1 MTLMTLMFLLTLIT
15 PSHSNDPHGRY
26 GLGQTYEILTMYYYA
41 LYYYRKATA
50 LRPYDARM
58 WCAMAGCYK
67 HLRRTSEAIKCY
79 QRAETSGDREG
90 IAFMELARLFKD
102 QGTNTRTRT
111 RALPAC
117 KCSSRRRPPRTEPE
131 PEPRLHASAH
141 HGAAPPLPTGTPQ
154 ARGEAAH
161 YYRTMLRLRELQEL
175 SGPDTQVLMTTDDH

>member
-90 IAFMELARLFKD
+90 IAFVELARLFKE

-111 RALPAC
+111 RAPPAC
-117 KCSSRRRPPRTEPE
+117 KCSSRRHPNPNPNRAPPACKCSSRRP
-131 PEPRLHASAH
+131 
-141 HGAAPPLPTGTPQ
+141 PPLPTGTPQ

>member
-67 HLRRTSEAIKCY
+67 HLGRTTEAIKCY

-90 IAFMELARLFKD
+90 IAFVELARLFKE
-102 QGTNTRTRT
+102 QGTNPNPNLNR
-111 RALPAC
+111 
-117 KCSSRRRPPRTEPE
+117 
-131 PEPRLHASAH
+131 PRLDASAH
-141 HGAAPPLPTGTPQ
+141 HGAPYASAHHGAP
-154 ARGEAAH
+154 
-161 YYRTMLRLRELQEL
+161 L
-175 SGPDTQVLMTTDDH
+175 SPQVLHRRAARPRTTTARCSGCASCRSSRAPTLRYCL

>member
-1 MTLMTLMFLLTLIT
+1 MTLMTLIT

-90 IAFMELARLFKD
+90 TEIVGFACRIDVVRQTSKSFLVWLSTPFAASINI
-102 QGTNTRTRT
+102 T
-111 RALPAC
+111 ALSTAV
-117 KCSSRRRPPRTEPE
+117 RVR
-131 PEPRLHASAH
+131 
-141 HGAAPPLPTGTPQ
+141 
-154 ARGEAAH
+154 
-161 YYRTMLRLRELQEL
+161 
-175 SGPDTQVLMTTDDH
+175 

>member
-15 PSHSNDPHGRY
+15 PSYSNDPHGRY

-90 IAFMELARLFKD
+90 IAFVELARLFKE

-111 RALPAC
+111 RAPPAC
-117 KCSSRRRPPRTEPE
+117 KCSSRRRPPSPHRY
-131 PEPRLHASAH
+131 
-141 HGAAPPLPTGTPQ
+141 PTGARRGRALLPHDAQ
-154 ARGEAAH
+154 AARAAGA
-161 YYRTMLRLRELQEL
+161 L
-175 SGPDTQVLMTTDDH
+175 GPRHTGTDDY

>member
-15 PSHSNDPHGRY
+15 PSYSNDPHGRY

-90 IAFMELARLFKD
+90 IAFVELARLFKE

-111 RALPAC
+111 RAPPAC
-117 KCSSRRRPPRTEPE
+117 KCSSRRHPPSPHRY
-131 PEPRLHASAH
+131 
-141 HGAAPPLPTGTPQ
+141 PTGARRGRALLPHDAQ
-154 ARGEAAH
+154 AARAAGA
-161 YYRTMLRLRELQEL
+161 L
-175 SGPDTQVLMTTDDH
+175 GPRHTGTDDY

>member
-90 IAFMELARLFKD
+90 IAFVELARLFKE

-111 RALPAC
+111 RAPPAC
-117 KCSSRRRPPRTEPE
+117 KCSSRRRPPNPNPNR
-131 PEPRLHASAH
+131 
-141 HGAAPPLPTGTPQ
+141 APPACKCSSRRRPPSPHRYPTGARRGRALLPHDAQ
-154 ARGEAAH
+154 AARAAGA
-161 YYRTMLRLRELQEL
+161 L
-175 SGPDTQVLMTTDDH
+175 GPRHTGTDDY

>member
-67 HLRRTSEAIKCY
+67 HLGRTTEAIKCY

-90 IAFMELARLFKD
+90 IAFMELARLFKE
-102 QGTNTRTRT
+102 QGTHPNPNLNR
-111 RALPAC
+111 
-117 KCSSRRRPPRTEPE
+117 
-131 PEPRLHASAH
+131 PRLHASAH
-141 HGAAPPLPTGTPQ
+141 HGAPCASAHHGAPPLSPRVLHRRAARPRTTTARCSGCASCRSSRAPT
-154 ARGEAAH
+154 
-161 YYRTMLRLRELQEL
+161 LRYCL
-175 SGPDTQVLMTTDDH
+175 